1 MKNLITQVS
10 GMETD
15 YKAQIC
21 PKDDHFKHL
30 QGFPGGAAVENLPT
44 NTGDTGSS
52 PDMG

>member
-1 MKNLITQVS
+1 MKNLIPQIS

-30 QGFPGGAAVENLPT
+30 QIKIAWQLNQCLFE
-44 NTGDTGSS
+44 SE
-52 PDMG
+52 